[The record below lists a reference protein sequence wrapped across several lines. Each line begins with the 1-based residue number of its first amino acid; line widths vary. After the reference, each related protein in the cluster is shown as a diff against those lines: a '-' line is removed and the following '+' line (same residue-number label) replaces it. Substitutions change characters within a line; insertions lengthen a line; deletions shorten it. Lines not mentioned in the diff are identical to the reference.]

1 MNGSDLIFNGE
12 IVLEGTVLEDE
23 WCQWMN
29 GGCFSSKM
37 VREALAEFDG
47 DVTVKVNS
55 GGGDPFEGEAVRA
68 SLQEHKG
75 NVRVVVVGLAASAAS
90 LMIMSA
96 DVIEMSAGA
105 VMMIHD
111 PSGCMCGTADELRKE
126 GARLDVLA
134 DVYAGV
140 YAARSGQTTE
150 ELRQIMKDE
159 LWVGP
164 QGAIDAGFADAVLG
178 EDPAPV
184 ADPDGAVMTAAR
196 ATFQNA
202 QASVLMCADKMK
214 LAASDPDA
222 VQPTGTAGQQQA
234 AQAATQRSMQ
244 MPPETPPAVIAPA
257 NPAPV
262 AALNQPTEMSA
273 EDAVQGERTRVRM
286 IRDVALPFIVSGQLT
301 QMQVDAVIDEGTPA
315 AEAGNRLM
323 ATMTAAEPLRTT
335 PAEPRGARRDETDT
349 KIEGMTSALMRN
361 YDGPGA
367 DYRGITLKRLAMD
380 LAGPTRGYND
390 RESVRQGIMSTTM
403 MGGAH
408 GVSDFSYITGE
419 VMNRRLLDEYERR
432 EPNWSAVTGA
442 AMSAMD
448 FRELHA
454 VRFGG
459 DFQLKPVSENGEYRH
474 AVLQDQAEGLKVE
487 RRGRTVKLSF
497 EAIVNDD
504 MGALDR
510 IPREFVIGARVMEAG
525 MVWGIVRNNAAL
537 KSDNVALFSA
547 AHGNLAAAGGAISV
561 TSVAAGRKAIWE
573 QRAFGTKDGDDFL
586 SIEPDQLIVPPALE
600 VTALQFVGAT
610 VPTKD
615 SDENPYKSTLKAVV
629 AGNLGASA
637 GGSDTSWYLV
647 SSDMPP
653 VAHAYLEGYEA
664 PTIQI
669 VEGMN
674 PRGVTMDIDHIF
686 GAAPQ
691 EYRGAYKNAG

>member
-12 IVLEGTVLEDE
+12 IVLEGTVLEDD
-23 WCQWMN
+23 WCQWMD

-55 GGGDPFEGEAVRA
+55 GGGDPFEGEAIRT
-68 SLQEHKG
+68 SLQQHKG

-105 VMMIHD
+105 VLMIHD
-111 PSGCMCGTADELRKE
+111 PSGCMCGTADEMRKE

-140 YAARSGQTTE
+140 YAARSGKTAE
-150 ELRQIMKDE
+150 EIRQIMKDE

-178 EDPAPV
+178 EEPAS
-184 ADPDGAVMTAAR
+184 DPDGAVMTSAR

-222 VQPTGTAGQQQA
+222 VQETGTAGQQQA
-234 AQAATQRSMQ
+234 TQAATQRSMQ

-257 NPAPV
+257 TPAPI

-273 EDAVQGERTRVRM
+273 EEAIQGERTRVRM
-286 IRDVALPFIVSGQLT
+286 IRDVAKPFMASGQLT
-301 QMQVDAVIDEGTPA
+301 QSQVDAVIDEGAPA

-349 KIEGMTSALMRN
+349 KIEGMTSALMRD

-367 DYRGITLKRLAMD
+367 DYRGLTVKRLAIEM
-380 LAGPTRGYND
+380 AGPNRGYND
-390 RESVRQGIMSTTM
+390 RDSIRHGIMSTTM

-408 GVSDFSYITGE
+408 GVSDFAYITGE
-419 VMNRRLLDEYERR
+419 VMNRRLMNEYTRR
-432 EPNWSAVTGA
+432 EPNWSSVTGTPMTA
-442 AMSAMD
+442 AD
-448 FRELHA
+448 FREMHA
-454 VRFGG
+454 TRFGG
-459 DFQLKPVSENGEYRH
+459 DFQLKPVQENGEYKH
-474 AVLQDQAEGLKVE
+474 AKLADEAEGLKVE

-504 MGALDR
+504 MGAFDR
-510 IPREFVIGARVMEAG
+510 IPRDFVTAARIMEAS
-525 MVWGIVRNNAAL
+525 MIWSIFRTNAKL
-537 KSDNVALFSA
+537 KSDNKALFHA
-547 AHGNLAAAGGAISV
+547 DHKNLAGSGGAISV
-561 TSVAAGRKAIWE
+561 TSISAARKVMWE
-573 QRAFGTKDGDDFL
+573 QRAFGSEDKDDFL
-586 SIEPDQLIVPPALE
+586 SIEPDQLIIPPALE

-615 SDENPYKSTLKAVV
+615 SDQNPYKSTLKAVV
-629 AGNLGASA
+629 SGNLGAAA
-637 GGSDTSWYLV
+637 GGSDTAWYLV
-647 SSDMPP
+647 SSDLPP
-653 VAHAYLEGYEA
+653 IAHAYLEGYEA
-664 PTIQI
+664 PTMQI

-674 PRGVTMDIDHIF
+674 PRGVTIDIDHIF
-686 GAAPQ
+686 GAAAE
-691 EYRGAYKNAG
+691 EYRGAYKNAGA